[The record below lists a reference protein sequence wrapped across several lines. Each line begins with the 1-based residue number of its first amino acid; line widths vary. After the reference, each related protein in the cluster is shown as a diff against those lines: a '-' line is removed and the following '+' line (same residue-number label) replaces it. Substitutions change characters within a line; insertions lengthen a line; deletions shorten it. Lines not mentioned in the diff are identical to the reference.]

1 MSGASSVEE
10 LERIIKNVG
19 FENVE
24 IITKPVSREYEELE
38 AKNRLAAK
46 GSINNEFLYYGIV
59 DPMGRTTYL
68 PDSPL
73 QEDSINGKIRTVAAK
88 DEFEPEFC

>member
-24 IITKPVSREYEELE
+24 IITKPVSREYEERWGRAL
-38 AKNRLAAK
+38 
-46 GSINNEFLYYGIV
+46 SIGEFIMSSAITARK
-59 DPMGRTTYL
+59 PMNQ
-68 PDSPL
+68 S
-73 QEDSINGKIRTVAAK
+73 
-88 DEFEPEFC
+88 